1 MSINKYYNI
10 AKTQLFP
17 ITRSLT
23 GKGVRKTLNIIQN
36 EFPRFKIKKIR
47 SGTKV
52 FDWNVTEEWNVTD
65 AYVVDKYNNNL
76 VNVSRSVIY
85 ASNEKD
91 WKRAAS
97 EKAKT
102 FNLSLGSGVEK

>member
-36 EFPRFKIKKIR
+36 EFPRFKIKKLDQVQKFLIGMFQR
-47 SGTKV
+47 NGM
-52 FDWNVTEEWNVTD
+52 
-65 AYVVDKYNNNL
+65 
-76 VNVSRSVIY
+76 
-85 ASNEKD
+85 
-91 WKRAAS
+91 
-97 EKAKT
+97 
-102 FNLSLGSGVEK
+102 